1 MFIEFGIKDF
11 IDILLVAFLLYYT
24 YKLMKA
30 SGSINVFTG
39 ILVFIMLWLIVSQ
52 VLEMKLLG
60 SIFDKLV
67 SVGVLALIV
76 LFQEEIRRFLLT
88 LGSHSHASRLIRF
101 FTGGDKEEMGH
112 DDIMP
117 IVMACMSMGKQKV
130 GALIVLEHNLPL
142 DDVVRTGEVIDAN
155 INQRLIEN
163 VFFKNSPLHDG
174 AMVVSKK
181 RIKAAGCILPVSHN
195 LDIPKELGLRHR
207 AAMGI
212 SQVSDAHA
220 IIVSEET
227 GAISVAYKGPK
238 NWKACSLRKYRA
250 YCLQIGKDT
259 FPAGKVSFFLVF
271 CTEMLS
277 FLYTVYNITCFRMIL
292 PSVVC

>member
-1 MFIEFGIKDF
+1 MFFEFGIKDF
-11 IDILLVAFLLYYT
+11 IDILLVALLLYYS

-39 ILVFIMLWLIVSQ
+39 ILVFILIWLVVSQ

-88 LGSHSHASRLIRF
+88 LGSHRHASALARF
-101 FTGGDKEEMGH
+101 LTGAKREKLEH
-112 DDIMP
+112 EDIMP
-117 IVMACMSMGKQKV
+117 IVMACISMGKQKV
-130 GALIVLEHNLPL
+130 GALIVMERDMTL
-142 DDVVRTGEVIDAN
+142 DDVARTGEI
-155 INQRLIEN
+155 INADISQRLIEN
-163 VFFKNSPLHDG
+163 IFFKNSPLHDG
-174 AMVVSKK
+174 AMLISRK

-207 AAMGI
+207 AGMGI
-212 SQVSDAHA
+212 SQVSDAQA

-227 GAISVAYKGPK
+227 GSISMAYKGQFYLRLT
-238 NWKACSLRKYRA
+238 AEELESLLTKESR
-250 YCLQIGKDT
+250 
-259 FPAGKVSFFLVF
+259 
-271 CTEMLS
+271 
-277 FLYTVYNITCFRMIL
+277 
-292 PSVVC
+292 